1 MCSSDRMSRECNGRY
16 ASSIHCSHLLLLLRL
31 LQGPSKPMP
40 LLPNPKNIYCLRNS
54 SMLRELFNVVLSDD
68 RVETN
73 ASSACQR
80 MDESCTNCLRECSAA
95 GAERAL
101 CCERR
106 CRSTEACRAA
116 GSRACVE
123 LSRPFCASGELARL
137 NLHPVFEAGLAKEFA
152 CHLRAEPQRAPL
164 ALHAP
169 LFRATFGVDVPRLQ
183 FSSSRV
189 SSSSAILPI
198 LILILNLISSSLDED
213 SFLSFV
219 QYCTVHAITV
229 DVNVNTVLSSLL
241 FCSVVRRVAATSC
254 CAHELQRQ
262 SRRQPELVSRRVDSI
277 RARRDRES
285 QLTFDAPDATKRER
299 SAARH
304 VGLRSRRLVALR
316 LLRLGAVPPARL
328 ESHCV
333 AHAKARRQRAEQSST
348 CN

>member
-1 MCSSDRMSRECNGRY
+1 MCSSDRVSREWNGRY
-16 ASSIHCSHLLLLLRL
+16 SSSIHCSHLLLLLRL
-31 LQGPSKPMP
+31 LQGPSKPQS

-80 MDESCTNCLRECSAA
+80 SDESCTNCLRECSAA

-123 LSRPFCASGELARL
+123 LSRPFCASGDYVRL
-137 NLHPVFEAGLAKEFA
+137 NLQPVFEKSIGKEFA

-189 SSSSAILPI
+189 SSSSAIRPILI
-198 LILILNLISSSLDED
+198 LILILNLNLIIARRGF
-213 SFLSFV
+213 FLEFCAV
-219 QYCTVHAITV
+219 QYTPSLSMSILCYLIF
-229 DVNVNTVLSSLL
+229 SSLL
-241 FCSVVRRVAATSC
+241 FCCATSSC
-254 CAHELQRQ
+254 NEL
-262 SRRQPELVSRRVDSI
+262 L
-277 RARRDRES
+277 RARAS
-285 QLTFDAPDATKRER
+285 ATVSS
-299 SAARH
+299 SA
-304 VGLRSRRLVALR
+304 
-316 LLRLGAVPPARL
+316 
-328 ESHCV
+328 
-333 AHAKARRQRAEQSST
+333 
-348 CN
+348 